1 MSKRI
6 KRLSKFLFRVG
17 VSIALFF
24 WLFTRMDSSALFS
37 AFKAISL
44 KAYLIAFLMYLLSQF
59 ISSLRWFI
67 ISKSLDF
74 PGTFLKYLKYYF
86 VGMYFNLFLPTGVG
100 GDLLKIL
107 YLTKEKPQKLKATYT
122 IIMDRTLGLAAMFV
136 LGGISIYFIHQTL
149 PDHIALFLKSSA
161 IIILLTILTLRPL
174 YYLLRTLF
182 SDFVLKNETL
192 FYFLKNTTPT
202 ISAFSL
208 SLMLQALGMG
218 AVAILGNGMNLGI
231 ESSYY
236 FSVFP
241 IVALAII
248 LPISFNGIGVREGG
262 FIYFLGL
269 RGIPQEKAL
278 TLSLSFFS
286 IQVISSLLGGLVYG
300 LGLHKK

>member
-1 MSKRI
+1 
-6 KRLSKFLFRVG
+6 
-17 VSIALFF
+17 
-24 WLFTRMDSSALFS
+24 MDSSALFS

-59 ISSLRWFI
+59 ISSLRWYI

-122 IIMDRTLGLAAMFV
+122 IIMDRALGLAAMFV
-136 LGGISIYFIHQTL
+136 LGGVSVHLIHHLTL
-149 PDHIALFLKSSA
+149 PGHIALFLKSSA
-161 IIILLTILTLRPL
+161 IIILLTMLMLKPL
-174 YYLLRTLF
+174 YFLLRTQF

-192 FYFLKNTTPT
+192 FYFLKNTAPT
-202 ISAFSL
+202 INAFSL

-218 AVAILGNGMNLGI
+218 AVAVLGNGMNLGI
-231 ESSYY
+231 EPSYY